1 MINPRQRLCDISPAL
16 EQEFMELHY
25 KIENGS
31 IKASKVTLKG
41 YRNGL
46 LQGIKAWPEVSA
58 DHLAHLQNHGVKS
71 LRDQKYWLRLEITA
85 FSNLEKQ
92 KAFAFTRSLDFL
104 YRLSHP
110 ENYTGKPTFVAV
122 HGSLVGLLDIYLK
135 SELLGDSVRSAITK
149 FVDSDALSEATKVAV
164 VQQVVSIIK
173 ALASDESS
181 DIVVLLESALDEGRL
196 IEAGI
201 KKHRVMP
208 VRTQLRAFIEVV
220 YPDLFYRQKLLI
232 GGRSLDVTELHA
244 TSKTA
249 LMQIK
254 ALAGNAYYSGEFGHV
269 SGGLKGR
276 LSCSIRTILRFVQK
290 DHNFKSKFAETG
302 LDALSLEGYR
312 PLKDIFRYYKQNE
325 ATAVA
330 NLYEH
335 HSGMKVNQRILFQD
349 ILCFEN
355 DKSGK
360 VRTLDISII
369 SEICL
374 KLREDIVSIHQEE
387 TELLSQK
394 NYGAETLHARF
405 SKLMKVF
412 SAYCDRDTVNGL
424 GVSFLSANDGNIQL
438 DILSRIQSDVL
449 TKSVS
454 RRTAEGYISAIRWL
468 CGITGQKFINAYRIT
483 SNRHAVHASRMK
495 SCDTY
500 TLDEVRELA
509 FHIEKGILKNDW
521 PLQDK
526 LAMYFARIQIKTCW
540 NTSSI
545 AQIECSDIQ
554 QVGIPTSNRPITML
568 VQKPRKSYQTDHFNF
583 DYKSSRSAIHDLL
596 TVRDTLT
603 RSTRNKYAGYD
614 NSRFLFIYEE
624 LNQLKTI
631 NYNGIVARIATILM
645 GLGCS
650 IKYNSAKLRKTG
662 SNEVYRQLSKDFR
675 RYKDAFKHTYPTF
688 IKNYQRVNEASSK
701 ATLSDAAKIME
712 QYFSGKEL
720 STEIKI
726 VTEYEY
732 GTQLTPVGGCNAE
745 RGSKEAQVY
754 AKQNRILSSNE
765 IDRCGDFM
773 ACIWC
778 KHYRVVADADHVW
791 QLLSFKDYV
800 LGDMQ
805 GTIAHFSDA
814 SLQKQ
819 AHRAL
824 SERVDEIISRLK
836 ITNSSQVSQGRTL
849 FKNNGLHPVWNY
861 AISDIAGV
869 V

>member
-1 MINPRQRLCDISPAL
+1 MPRQMLCDLSPVL
-16 EQEFMELHY
+16 ERNFFEIQ
-25 KIENGS
+25 NGIAS
-31 IKASKVTLKG
+31 GSVKANKTTLNS
-41 YRNGL
+41 YRAGII
-46 LQGIKAWPEVSA
+46 QGMKFWPEACSEQ
-58 DHLAHLQNHGVKS
+58 LINLKEHGVEALSNK
-71 LRDQKYWLRLEITA
+71 KYWCFIEVRA
-85 FSNLEKQ
+85 FRNLDKQ
-92 KAFAFTRSLDFL
+92 KAIAFSRAMDFL
-104 YRLSHP
+104 SKLTYP
-110 ENYTGKPTFVAV
+110 EIYEGKPTTVLV
-122 HGSLVGLLDIYLK
+122 HSTSVSLLDIYVK
-135 SELLGDSVRSAITK
+135 SEQLGDDVKNAITK
-149 FVDSDALSEATKVAV
+149 FIDSEALSKATKIVV
-164 VQQVVSIIK
+164 VQQVVSIVK
-173 ALASDESS
+173 VFASDENS
-181 DIVVLLESALDEGRL
+181 DLAALLESVLDEQSL
-196 IEAGI
+196 AEAGI
-201 KKHRVMP
+201 KKHRVIA
-208 VRTQLRAFIEVV
+208 VRSQLRSFIEAV
-220 YPDLFYRQKLLI
+220 YPDLFTRHKLI
-232 GGRSLDVTELHA
+232 VGGLRLDVTELHSISTVA
-244 TSKTA
+244 LAQITA
-249 LMQIK
+249 LT
-254 ALAGNAYYSGEFGHV
+254 GNTYYSGEYGHCL
-269 SGGLKGR
+269 GGLKGR
-276 LSCSIRTILRFVQK
+276 LSCSIRTILKFVQK
-290 DHNFKSKFAETG
+290 DNHFKKQFMEMG
-302 LDALSLEGYR
+302 LDALALNGYR
-312 PLKDIFRYYKQNE
+312 PLKEIFRYYKQYE

-335 HSGMKVNQRILFQD
+335 YAGLEVNQRILFQD
-349 ILCFEN
+349 IIGFEN
-355 DKSGK
+355 EKSGRVK
-360 VRTLDISII
+360 TIDISSI
-369 SEICL
+369 SEICS
-374 KLREDIVSIHQEE
+374 KLRENIVRIHEEE

-394 NYGAETLHARF
+394 NYGAETLHAHF

-424 GVSFLSANDGNIQL
+424 GVSFLSANDCNIQL

-554 QVGIPTSNRPITML
+554 QVGIPTSNRPITIL

-624 LNQLKTI
+624 LDQLKTI

-720 STEIKI
+720 SNEIKI

-754 AKQNRILSSNE
+754 AKQNRILASGE
-765 IDRCGDFM
+765 INRCGDFM

-805 GTIAHFSDA
+805 GAIAHFSDV

-819 AHRAL
+819 AHHAL
-824 SERVDEIISRLK
+824 SERVDEIVSRLK
-836 ITNSSQVSQGRTL
+836 ITSSHQVSLGQKL
-849 FKNNGLHPVWNY
+849 FKDNGLHPIWSF
-861 AISDIAGV
+861 AITDIAGV
-869 V
+869 T

>member
-1 MINPRQRLCDISPAL
+1 MTNPRQRLCDISPAL

-31 IKASKVTLKG
+31 IKASKVTVKG

-71 LRDQKYWLRLEITA
+71 LRDQKYWLHLEIAA

-92 KAFAFTRSLDFL
+92 KAVAFTRSLDFL
-104 YRLSHP
+104 YRLIHP

-149 FVDSDALSEATKVAV
+149 FVDSEALSKAAKVAV

-173 ALASDESS
+173 ALASDEDS
-181 DIVVLLESALDEGRL
+181 DVMVLLESVLDEGHL

-208 VRTQLRAFIEVV
+208 VRSQLRAFIEVV

-244 TSKTA
+244 TSRIA

-254 ALAGNAYYSGEFGHV
+254 ALVGNTYYSGEYGHS
-269 SGGLKGR
+269 SGGIKGR
-276 LSCSIRTILRFVQK
+276 LSCAIRTILRFVKK
-290 DHNFKSKFAETG
+290 DEYFKKLFMEVG
-302 LDALSLEGYR
+302 LDALAANDYR
-312 PLKDIFRYYKQNE
+312 PLKDIFQYYKQYE
-325 ATAVA
+325 ATSVA

-335 HSGMKVNQRILFQD
+335 YSGVEVSQRILFQD

-355 DKSGK
+355 EGSGK
-360 VRTLDISII
+360 VKTLDISYI
-369 SEICL
+369 SEICS
-374 KLREDIVSIHQEE
+374 KLREDIVRIHEEE
-387 TELLSQK
+387 TELIGQK

-405 SKLMKVF
+405 SKLVKVF
-412 SAYCDRDTVNGL
+412 SSYCNRGAIKGL
-424 GVSFLSANDGNIQL
+424 GLSLLSANDGNIQL
-438 DILSRIQSDVL
+438 DILSRIQADVL

-468 CGITGQKFINAYRIT
+468 CGITGQKFINAYRVT

-500 TLDEVRELA
+500 TLDEVRELT

-521 PLQDK
+521 LLQDK

-545 AQIECSDIQ
+545 AKIECSDIQ
-554 QVGIPTSNRPITML
+554 QVDIPTSNRPITML

-603 RSTRNKYAGYD
+603 RTTRSKYAGHD

-624 LNQLKTI
+624 LGQLKTI
-631 NYNGIVARIATILM
+631 DYNVVVARIATILM
-645 GLGCS
+645 GLGCKV
-650 IKYNSAKLRKTG
+650 KYNSVKLRKTG
-662 SNEVYRQLSKDFR
+662 SNEVYRQLSKDFK
-675 RYKDAFKHTYPTF
+675 RYKDTFKHSYPTF
-688 IKNYQRVNEASSK
+688 IKNYQRVSEASSK
-701 ATLSDAAKIME
+701 TTLSDATKIME
-712 QYFSGKEL
+712 QYFVGKEL
-720 STEIKI
+720 SSNIEI
-726 VTEYEY
+726 VAEYES

-745 RGSKEAQVY
+745 KGSKEAHYY
-754 AKQNRILSSNE
+754 AKQNRLLASNK

-805 GTIAHFSDA
+805 GAIAHFSDV

-824 SERVDEIISRLK
+824 SERVDEIVSRLK
-836 ITNSSQVSQGRTL
+836 ITSSHQVSLGQKL
-849 FKNNGLHPVWNY
+849 FKDNGLHPIWSF
-861 AISDIAGV
+861 AITDIAGV
-869 V
+869 T

>member
-1 MINPRQRLCDISPAL
+1 MTNKRKRLCDLSPAL
-16 EQEFMELHY
+16 ERDF
-25 KIENGS
+25 IEIKHGIASGS
-31 IKASKVTLKG
+31 ITASKITANG
-41 YRNGL
+41 YRAGII
-46 LQGIKAWPEVSA
+46 QGIRFWPIDCVEQ
-58 DHLAHLQNHGVKS
+58 LTKLKEHGVEALS
-71 LRDQKYWLRLEITA
+71 DQKYWLRIEIGAFKHLERQKAVA
-85 FSNLEKQ
+85 FS
-92 KAFAFTRSLDFL
+92 RSLDFL
-104 YRLSHP
+104 YKLTYP
-110 ENYTGKPTFVAV
+110 ESYSGKPTNILV
-122 HGSLVGLLDIYLK
+122 HCTSVSLLDIYLK
-135 SELLGDSVRSAITK
+135 SEQLGDSTK
-149 FVDSDALSEATKVAV
+149 EAVSKFSDSEKLSEATKIAV
-164 VQQVVSIIK
+164 VQQVVSIVK
-173 ALASDESS
+173 ALASD
-181 DIVVLLESALDEGRL
+181 DKLNLATILESAIDDESL
-196 IEAGI
+196 AKSGI
-201 KKHRVMP
+201 KKHRVVS
-208 VRTQLRAFIEVV
+208 VRSQLRSFIEIV
-220 YPDLFYRQKLLI
+220 YPDLFFRRKLI
-232 GGRSLDVTELHA
+232 VGGRSLDVTELHE
-244 TSKTA
+244 TSEVA
-249 LMQIK
+249 VMQIK
-254 ALAGNAYYSGEFGHV
+254 ALVGNTYYSGEYGHS
-269 SGGLKGR
+269 SGGIKGR
-276 LSCSIRTILRFVQK
+276 LSCAIRTILRFVKK
-290 DHNFKSKFAETG
+290 DEYFKKLFMEVG
-302 LDALSLEGYR
+302 LDALAANDYR
-312 PLKDIFRYYKQNE
+312 PLKYIFQYFKQYE
-325 ATAVA
+325 ATSVA

-335 HSGMKVNQRILFQD
+335 YSGVEVSQRILFQD

-355 DKSGK
+355 EGSGK
-360 VRTLDISII
+360 VKTLDISYI
-369 SEICL
+369 SEICS
-374 KLREDIVSIHQEE
+374 KLREDIVRIHEEE
-387 TELLSQK
+387 TELIGQK

-405 SKLMKVF
+405 SKLVKVF
-412 SAYCDRDTVNGL
+412 SSYCNRDAIKGIGL
-424 GVSFLSANDGNIQL
+424 SLLSANDGNIQI

-468 CGITGQKFINAYRIT
+468 CGITGQKFINAYRVT

-545 AQIECSDIQ
+545 AKIECSDIQ
-554 QVGIPTSNRPITML
+554 QVDIPTSNRPITML

-603 RSTRNKYAGYD
+603 ISTRSKYAGYD

-624 LNQLKTI
+624 LGQLKTI

-650 IKYNSAKLRKTG
+650 IKYNSVKLRKTG

-720 STEIKI
+720 SNEIKI

-754 AKQNRILSSNE
+754 AKQNRILGSNE

-819 AHRAL
+819 AQCAL

-836 ITNSSQVSQGRTL
+836 ITNSNQVSLGRTL
-849 FKNNGLHPVWNY
+849 FKNNGLHPIWNF
-861 AISDIAGV
+861 AISDIEGV
-869 V
+869 I

>member
-1 MINPRQRLCDISPAL
+1 MMPRQMLCDLSPVL
-16 EQEFMELHY
+16 ERNFFEIQ
-25 KIENGS
+25 NGIAS
-31 IKASKVTLKG
+31 GSVKANKTTLNS
-41 YRNGL
+41 YRAGII
-46 LQGIKAWPEVSA
+46 QGMKFWPEACSEQ
-58 DHLAHLQNHGVKS
+58 LINLKEHGVEALSNK
-71 LRDQKYWLRLEITA
+71 KYWCFIEVRAFRNLDNQKAIA
-85 FSNLEKQ
+85 FSR
-92 KAFAFTRSLDFL
+92 AMDFL
-104 YRLSHP
+104 SKLTYP
-110 ENYTGKPTFVAV
+110 EIYEGKPTTVLV
-122 HGSLVGLLDIYLK
+122 HSTSVSLLDIYVK
-135 SELLGDSVRSAITK
+135 SEQLGDDVKNAITK
-149 FVDSDALSEATKVAV
+149 FIDSEALSKATKIVV
-164 VQQVVSIIK
+164 VQQVVSIVK
-173 ALASDESS
+173 VFASDENS
-181 DIVVLLESALDEGRL
+181 DLAALLESVLDEQSL
-196 IEAGI
+196 AEAGI
-201 KKHRVMP
+201 KKHRVIA
-208 VRTQLRAFIEVV
+208 VRSQLRSFIEAV
-220 YPDLFYRQKLLI
+220 YPDLFTRHKLI
-232 GGRSLDVTELHA
+232 VGGLRLDVTELHSISTVA
-244 TSKTA
+244 LAQITA
-249 LMQIK
+249 LT
-254 ALAGNAYYSGEFGHV
+254 GNTYYSGEYGHCL
-269 SGGLKGR
+269 GGLKGR
-276 LSCSIRTILRFVQK
+276 LSCSIRTILKFVQK
-290 DHNFKSKFAETG
+290 DNHFKKQFMEMG
-302 LDALSLEGYR
+302 LDALALNGYR
-312 PLKDIFRYYKQNE
+312 PLKEIFRYYKQYE

-335 HSGMKVNQRILFQD
+335 YAGLEVNQRILFQD
-349 ILCFEN
+349 IIGFEN
-355 DKSGK
+355 EKSGRVK
-360 VRTLDISII
+360 TIDISSI
-369 SEICL
+369 SEICS
-374 KLREDIVSIHQEE
+374 KLREDIVRIHEEE

-394 NYGAETLHARF
+394 NYGAETLHAHF

-424 GVSFLSANDGNIQL
+424 GVSFLSANDCNIQL

-554 QVGIPTSNRPITML
+554 QVGIPTSNRPITIL

-624 LNQLKTI
+624 LDQLKTI

-720 STEIKI
+720 SNEIKI

-754 AKQNRILSSNE
+754 AKQNRILASGE
-765 IDRCGDFM
+765 INRCGDFM

-805 GTIAHFSDA
+805 GAIAHFSDV

-819 AHRAL
+819 AHHAL
-824 SERVDEIISRLK
+824 SERVDEIVSRLK
-836 ITNSSQVSQGRTL
+836 ITSSHQVSLGQKL
-849 FKNNGLHPVWNY
+849 FKDNGLHPIWSF
-861 AISDIAGV
+861 AITDIAGV
-869 V
+869 T

>member
-1 MINPRQRLCDISPAL
+1 MVNKRQMLCDLSPAL
-16 EQEFMELHY
+16 ERNFIEVQHGIESGSISISKTTANSYRTGLVQGMRFWPKDCVETLTNL
-25 KIENGS
+25 KENGVEALS
-31 IKASKVTLKG
+31 
-41 YRNGL
+41 
-46 LQGIKAWPEVSA
+46 
-58 DHLAHLQNHGVKS
+58 
-71 LRDQKYWLRLEITA
+71 DQRYWLRIEIGAFKNLERKKAIA
-85 FSNLEKQ
+85 FS
-92 KAFAFTRSLDFL
+92 RSLDFL
-104 YRLSHP
+104 YKLIYP
-110 ENYTGKPTFVAV
+110 ENYAGKLTSILV
-122 HGSLVGLLDIYLK
+122 HCTSVSLLEIYLT
-135 SELLGDSVRSAITK
+135 SEQLGDSVKDAIAK
-149 FVDSDALSEATKVAV
+149 FSGSEVLSEATKIAV
-164 VQQVVSIIK
+164 VQQVVGIVK
-173 ALASDESS
+173 ALASDEK
-181 DIVVLLESALDEGRL
+181 LNLATMLESALDDESL
-196 IEAGI
+196 AQSGI
-201 KKHRVMP
+201 KKHRVVS
-208 VRTQLRAFIEVV
+208 VRSQLRSFIEIV
-220 YPDLFYRQKLLI
+220 YPDIFFRQKLKV
-232 GGRSLDVTELHA
+232 GGRSLDVTELHLI
-244 TSKTA
+244 SRIA

-254 ALAGNAYYSGEFGHV
+254 KLVGNTYYSGEYGH
-269 SGGLKGR
+269 SLGGIKGR
-276 LSCSIRTILRFVQK
+276 LSCAIRTILKFVKK
-290 DHNFKSKFAETG
+290 DKYFKKLFMELG
-302 LDALSLEGYR
+302 LDALAANDYR
-312 PLKDIFRYYKQNE
+312 PLKDIFQYYKQYE
-325 ATAVA
+325 ATSVA

-335 HSGMKVNQRILFQD
+335 YSGVEVNQRILFQD

-355 DKSGK
+355 EGSGK
-360 VRTLDISII
+360 VKTIDISYI
-369 SEICL
+369 SEICSR
-374 KLREDIVSIHQEE
+374 LREDIVFLHEEE
-387 TELLSQK
+387 TELIDQK
-394 NYGAETLHARF
+394 NYGAETLHTRF
-405 SKLMKVF
+405 SKLVKVF
-412 SAYCDRDTVNGL
+412 SNYCNRNAIKGL
-424 GVSFLSANDGNIQL
+424 GLSLLSANDGSIQL
-438 DILSRIQSDVL
+438 DILSSIQTDVL

-468 CGITGQKFINAYRIT
+468 CGITGQKFINAYRVT
-483 SNRHAVHASRMK
+483 SNRHALHASRMK
-495 SCDTY
+495 TSDTY

-545 AQIECSDIQ
+545 AKIECSDIQ
-554 QVGIPTSNRPITML
+554 QVDMPTSNRPITML
-568 VQKPRKSYQTDHFNF
+568 VQKPRKNYQTDHFNF
-583 DYKSSRSAIHDLL
+583 DFKSSRSAIHDLL

-603 RSTRNKYAGYD
+603 NSTRNKYSGYD
-614 NSRFLFIYEE
+614 NSRLLFIYEE
-624 LNQLKTI
+624 LDHLKTI
-631 NYNGIVARIATILM
+631 DYNVIVARIATILM

-650 IKYNSAKLRKTG
+650 IKYNSVKLRKTG

-675 RYKDAFKHTYPTF
+675 RYKAAFKHTYPTF

-701 ATLSDAAKIME
+701 ATLSDATKIME

-754 AKQNRILSSNE
+754 AKENRILSSNE

-805 GTIAHFSDA
+805 GTIAHFSDV

-836 ITNSSQVSQGRTL
+836 ITNSNQVNLGLAL
-849 FKNNGLHPVWNY
+849 FENNGLHPIWDF
-861 AISDIAGV
+861 AISDITGV
-869 V
+869 I

>member
-1 MINPRQRLCDISPAL
+1 MTNPRQRLCDISPAL

-31 IKASKVTLKG
+31 IKASKVTVKG

-71 LRDQKYWLRLEITA
+71 LRDQKYWLHLEIAA

-92 KAFAFTRSLDFL
+92 KAVAFTRSLDFL
-104 YRLSHP
+104 YRLTHP
-110 ENYTGKPTFVAV
+110 ENYTGKPTFVTV

-149 FVDSDALSEATKVAV
+149 FVDSEALSKATKVAV

-173 ALASDESS
+173 ALASDENS
-181 DIVVLLESALDEGRL
+181 DVMVLLESVLDEGHL

-208 VRTQLRAFIEVV
+208 VRSQLRAFIEVV

-290 DHNFKSKFAETG
+290 DHNFKIKFAEIG
-302 LDALSLEGYR
+302 LDALSSEGNR
-312 PLKDIFRYYKQNE
+312 PLKDIFRYYKQHE

-335 HSGMKVNQRILFQD
+335 YSGIKVNQRILFQD
-349 ILCFEN
+349 ILFFEN

-360 VRTLDISII
+360 VRTLDISFI

-405 SKLMKVF
+405 SKIIKVF

-424 GVSFLSANDGNIQL
+424 GVSFLSANDGKIQL
-438 DILSRIQSDVL
+438 EVLSKIQADVL
-449 TKSVS
+449 AKSVS

-468 CGITGQKFINAYRIT
+468 CGITRQKYINAYRIT
-483 SNRHAVHASRMK
+483 SNRHAVHALRMK
-495 SCDTY
+495 SSDTY
-500 TLDEVRELA
+500 TLDEIRELA
-509 FHIEKGILKNDW
+509 FHIEKGVVKHDW
-521 PLQDK
+521 PLQDR

-540 NTSSI
+540 NTSVI
-545 AQIECSDIQ
+545 ANIECSDIRQ
-554 QVGIPTSNRPITML
+554 IDIPTSTRPVTIFI
-568 VQKPRKSYQTDHFNF
+568 QKPRKGYKTDHFNF

-596 TVRDTLT
+596 KVRDTLT
-603 RSTRNKYAGYD
+603 SSTRSKYGGHD

-624 LNQLKTI
+624 LGQLKTI
-631 NYNGIVARIATILM
+631 DYNVVVARIATILM
-645 GLGCS
+645 GLGCTV
-650 IKYNSAKLRKTG
+650 KYNSVKLRKTG
-662 SNEVYRQLSKDFR
+662 SNEVYRQLSKDFK
-675 RYKDAFKHTYPTF
+675 RYKDTFKHSYPTF
-688 IKNYQRVNEASSK
+688 IKNYQRVSEASSK
-701 ATLSDAAKIME
+701 TTLSDATKIME
-712 QYFSGKEL
+712 QYFVGKEL
-720 STEIKI
+720 SSNIEI
-726 VTEYEY
+726 VTEYES

-745 RGSKEAQVY
+745 KGSKEAHYY
-754 AKQNRILSSNE
+754 AKQNRLLASNK

-805 GTIAHFSDA
+805 GAIAHFSDV

-824 SERVDEIISRLK
+824 SERVDVIISRLK
-836 ITNSSQVSQGRTL
+836 ITNSDQVSLGRTL
-849 FKNNGLHPVWNY
+849 FKNNGLHPIWNF

-869 V
+869 I